1 MKTHKEIYL
10 GAQKR
15 AASFEEVSGT
25 EVKIG
30 AETFY
35 KIANYDAM
43 RPFFM
48 SIVSHS
54 NHWMFLSST
63 GGLTAGRKNSNFA
76 LFPYYTDDKIT
87 ESSETTG
94 SKTLCL
100 ITQSGKTSLWEPF
113 SSKYEGVY
121 KLSRNLYKNSFGNK
135 VKFEEVNHDLGLT
148 FTYEWNSSDKF
159 GFVRKSSLINHGN
172 VGVTAQFIDGI
183 QNLLPYG
190 VEDALQG
197 ASSNLVDA
205 YKKCELE
212 KESGLGLFSLSA
224 VIVDKAE
231 PSEALRVNVAWSLD
245 RPNST
250 KLLCSKQLDAFR
262 KGAVPTQEVDIKAE
276 RGAYF
281 VCDEVN
287 LAAGASEAWS
297 IVADVNKG
305 PVEVADLMA
314 ALSDPQALKAELLA
328 DIEEGSQHL
337 VELVAASDGLQLTND
352 RLLNI
357 RHFANTKFN
366 IMRGGIF
373 DDNYTIEKADFTNY
387 IHKANI
393 ELFKRVGATLE
404 GLDETFTLQTLK
416 SIAADTTD
424 ADFKRLSYE
433 YLPLKFSRRHG
444 DPSRPWNKFSINTRN
459 EVDGSKILD
468 YQGNWRDIFQN
479 WEALAHSYPEFMEGM
494 IHKFLNA
501 TTFDGYNP
509 YRVTKDGFDWEII
522 EPDNPWSY
530 IGYWGDHQI
539 IYLLKFLEFSEK
551 YYPEKLASYF
561 GQASFVYANVPYK
574 IKKYED
580 LLANP
585 KDTIEFNFKLAEKIE
600 RDRING

>member
-159 GFVRKSSLINHGN
+159 GFVRKSALINHGS
-172 VGVTAQFIDGI
+172 VGVTVQFIDGI

-212 KESGLGLFSLSA
+212 KSVGLGLFSLSA
-224 VIVDKAE
+224 IIVDKAE
-231 PSEALRVNVAWSLD
+231 PSEALRSNVAWSLG
-245 RPNST
+245 RPNAIR
-250 KLLCSKQLDAFR
+250 LLSSKQLNAFR
-262 KGAVPTQEVDIKAE
+262 NGEMPKQEVDIKAE
-276 RGAYF
+276 RGAYML
-281 VCDEVN
+281 CDTVE
-287 LAAGASEAWS
+287 LPAGAAEHWS
-297 IVADVNKG
+297 ILADVNKG
-305 PVEVADLMA
+305 PVEVANLMA
-314 ALSDPQALKAELLA
+314 ALVNPEALHTEVAA
-328 DIEEGSQHL
+328 DVEEGSAHL

-357 RHFANTKFN
+357 RHFANTMFN

-393 ELFKRVGATLE
+393 EVYKKVESTLVGLK
-404 GLDETFTLQTLK
+404 ETFTLQTLK
-416 SIAADTTD
+416 ALATEATD

-509 YRVTKDGFDWEII
+509 YRVIKDGFDWETI

-539 IYLLKFLEFSEK
+539 IYLLKFLEFIED
-551 YYPEKLASYF
+551 YYP
-561 GQASFVYANVPYK
+561 G
-574 IKKYED
+574 
-580 LLANP
+580 
-585 KDTIEFNFKLAEKIE
+585 
-600 RDRING
+600 